1 MQKKNSLLIHL
12 CEQTQSPNATLRSI
26 PQLISRI
33 GHHQAFQVS
42 GRLLTCFYQHF
53 IAHPPNANAQLLS
66 LRAMYFCLL
75 LGLVLTPSHYACIFP
90 LMSLFSI
97 VSLSTIRICFP
108 STVCVPLSNQF
119 FLFNSIIPSPN
130 QTSLTIPLQP
140 SGFNRSSSTV
150 HI

>member
-1 MQKKNSLLIHL
+1 MHL
-12 CEQTQSPNATLRSI
+12 REQTQSLNAILRSI
-26 PQLISRI
+26 PQLISRM
-33 GHHQAFQVS
+33 GHHQVFQVS
-42 GRLLTCFYQHF
+42 SRLLTCFYQHF
-53 IAHPPNANAQLLS
+53 ITHPPNANAQLFS

-75 LGLVLTPSHYACIFP
+75 LSSVLIPLHYVCIFL
-90 LMSLFSI
+90 LMSLLSI

-108 STVCVPLSNQF
+108 STVFVPIFNQF

-150 HI
+150 HL